1 MNNQFYCDKHNP
13 MISIRRKDSIQAQ
26 DITVRY
32 VDDDELME
40 LGFARKEENE
50 KAKSILEDSG
60 GFSNELL
67 CGRCGTS
74 IEKTHKMTM
83 SGLFRYHEICPSK
96 EEIDASNKSLKYFLR
111 KLPGK

>member
-1 MNNQFYCDKHNP
+1 
-13 MISIRRKDSIQAQ
+13 MINIRRRTSIQAQ

-32 VDDDELME
+32 VDDDELVE

-50 KAKSILEDSG
+50 RAKLILEDTA
-60 GFSNELL
+60 GFSQELL

-74 IEKTHKMTM
+74 IEKKHKMTM

-96 EEIDASNKSLKYFLR
+96 EEIEASNKSLKFFLR
-111 KLPGK
+111 KLPGKSRVYITVSRS